1 MIGDLRRVLSN
12 IRVEDGREAFSTL
25 FVNPASAFVFV
36 AANLLLHRA
45 GSSFAALVNP
55 WELTLGLWLA
65 GWLAV
70 RLALLGFVDGA
81 VWVLGP
87 RLPALPSRVGPKPIF
102 QHTINALDCTYLAI
116 NSTIEYVF
124 ALQIGR
130 LLWHSDLV
138 ALAPAALGV
147 GNGPVALGLLF
158 YVDDMLYAPLHRFMH
173 HHKVYK
179 WVHKH
184 HHRNTFP
191 SRGYVDAANEHPV
204 EQIAALALHWT
215 ALHVVAKTSG
225 LHVAAVGA
233 HFGLKALGACFN
245 HTGYDMRFILGGVF
259 EYSVRAHEMHHRR
272 PNTNFAQYVMF
283 WDRLMG
289 TFVDYQSGQPKEWV
303 AGKELARPGAPD
315 RLHAKVHAKLQ
326 ENDAASKKARPSASP
341 AKRRPLDAA
350 GAAAVMLPSA

>member
-12 IRVEDGREAFSTL
+12 IRVEDGREAFATL

-36 AANLLLHRA
+36 VANLLLHRA

-225 LHVAAVGA
+225 LHVDRASTWNRPPRAES
-233 HFGLKALGACFN
+233 GLQMVPEI
-245 HTGYDMRFILGGVF
+245 TPR
-259 EYSVRAHEMHHRR
+259 
-272 PNTNFAQYVMF
+272 
-283 WDRLMG
+283 
-289 TFVDYQSGQPKEWV
+289 
-303 AGKELARPGAPD
+303 
-315 RLHAKVHAKLQ
+315 
-326 ENDAASKKARPSASP
+326 SASLAP
-341 AKRRPLDAA
+341 ADAPAEQRRAYALNVQQPACSYSDNYRGDGGAAPRADGGIGATPYSENYGAGAGDAPAPPPRGCDAPPMPPPRRGSSTAAIPSRPLYRC
-350 GAAAVMLPSA
+350 